1 MTDRNK
7 MYSAILHREVDV
19 NGLKIKYVASK
30 LGLTYNRAYKLKNAY
45 KSEFDDYDALSLD
58 RIERLRIKA
67 TEVME
72 KSRAR
77 AKRIIEKRKLDSK
90 IDTAFHMPISKQEL
104 REFNAIAELVRR
116 DEYLPIG
123 YRKPKTPAPIVE
135 NIQNYVTR
143 S

>member
-19 NGLKIKYVASK
+19 NGLKIMYVASK

-45 KSEFDDYDALSLD
+45 KSEFDDCDALSLD

-72 KSRAR
+72 KSRIKAR
-77 AKRIIEKRKLDSK
+77 KIIEKRKLDDK
-90 IDTAFHMPISKQEL
+90 RGFAFHMPISKKEL
-104 REFNAIAELVRR
+104 REFNAIAELVRK
-116 DEYLPIG
+116 DEYLPMG
-123 YRKPKTPAPIVE
+123 YRKPKAPAPIVS
-135 NIQNYVTR
+135 NLKHYN
-143 S
+143 